1 MIALC
6 VIAALLAAG
15 VLWLTFRVL
24 RLRRSLEMERQ
35 ESRRLKKLLTLGSR
49 EINAELDHM
58 HRLRHDLRHSLPLI
72 ERSAQIP
79 EALSL
84 DLAATLERPIPPGRS
99 WAVTVLAR
107 HYERRAEDQGVAAD
121 IRLEIDADLGDIL
134 PDLCLVLSNL
144 LENALE
150 AGSGP
155 AASPRRAI
163 SRLWWAT
170 PPPPVCGASTAAISP
185 ARRRGASGWAWP
197 PSRRSPASMAAG
209 PNLPPT
215 ASSSLPLY
223 FSPAQPRR
231 RSPLPPRKLPVPSE
245 RPTGSQC
252 QRA

>member
-150 AGSGP
+150 ALQREGGGWLRAGS
-155 AASPRRAI
+155 I
-163 SRLWWAT
+163 AT
-170 PPPPVCGASTAAISP
+170 
-185 ARRRGASGWAWP
+185 SG
-197 PSRRSPASMAAG
+197 
-209 PNLPPT
+209 
-215 ASSSLPLY
+215 Y
-223 FSPAQPRR
+223 FSLVVGN
-231 RSPLPPRKLPVPSE
+231 SCTKPLRTLGGRYLSSKAPGRFGIGLETVQEIAKRYGGLAEFTVENGAFRASVFLL
-245 RPTGSQC
+245 RP
-252 QRA
+252 

>member
-84 DLAATLERPIPPGRS
+84 DLAATLERPIPP
-99 WAVTVLAR
+99 A
-107 HYERRAEDQGVAAD
+107 
-121 IRLEIDADLGDIL
+121 
-134 PDLCLVLSNL
+134 
-144 LENALE
+144 
-150 AGSGP
+150 
-155 AASPRRAI
+155 
-163 SRLWWAT
+163 
-170 PPPPVCGASTAAISP
+170 
-185 ARRRGASGWAWP
+185 
-197 PSRRSPASMAAG
+197 AAG
-209 PNLPPT
+209 PLRSWPAITKGGPRT
-215 ASSSLPLY
+215 RG
-223 FSPAQPRR
+223 SPQISAW
-231 RSPLPPRKLPVPSE
+231 RSTPIWGTSCLTSAW
-245 RPTGSQC
+245 C
-252 QRA
+252 

>member
-121 IRLEIDADLGDIL
+121 IRLEIDGGVNVNNIREIAAAGADTF
-134 PDLCLVLSNL
+134 V
-144 LENALE
+144 
-150 AGSGP
+150 AGS
-155 AASPRRAI
+155 AI
-163 SRLWWAT
+163 FNAPDYQEVIAKMHAELAL
-170 PPPPVCGASTAAISP
+170 
-185 ARRRGASGWAWP
+185 ARP
-197 PSRRSPASMAAG
+197 
-209 PNLPPT
+209 
-215 ASSSLPLY
+215 
-223 FSPAQPRR
+223 
-231 RSPLPPRKLPVPSE
+231 
-245 RPTGSQC
+245 
-252 QRA
+252 

>member
-150 AGSGP
+150 ALQREGGGWL
-155 AASPRRAI
+155 RARCI
-163 SRLWWAT
+163 STEGYLSL
-170 PPPPVCGASTAAISP
+170 VVGNASTARLRSVNGRYLSSKAEGRFGLGLATVQEIARKYGGRAEFTADGEQFLASVFLPCTAPAEEPSSP
-185 ARRRGASGWAWP
+185 QET
-197 PSRRSPASMAAG
+197 PSS
-209 PNLPPT
+209 
-215 ASSSLPLY
+215 
-223 FSPAQPRR
+223 F
-231 RSPLPPRKLPVPSE
+231 
-245 RPTGSQC
+245 
-252 QRA
+252 